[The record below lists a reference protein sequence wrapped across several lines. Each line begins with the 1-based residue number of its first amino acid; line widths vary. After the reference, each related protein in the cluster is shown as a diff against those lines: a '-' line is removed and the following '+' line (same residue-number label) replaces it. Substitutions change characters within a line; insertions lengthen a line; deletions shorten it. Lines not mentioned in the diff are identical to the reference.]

1 MRCKRCWKL
10 NPAEVHTCTPYL
22 YYKGITWAAINKD
35 WEIFN
40 IIVDEVKNDSLIFK
54 ITSWEQKWKYSFIYF
69 NEIDDSIKF
78 YLE

>member
-22 YYKGITWAAINKD
+22 YYKGITWTATRPN

-40 IIVDEVKNDSLIFK
+40 IIVDEVKDDSLILK
-54 ITSWEQKWKYSFIYF
+54 ITSWEEKWKYSFTYF

-78 YLE
+78 NI